1 MIWIQ
6 RREFIIGL
14 SGGVLVSTLLP
25 RFAAQAQ
32 QQRASPVVGLLSLA
46 TSFGGRLEA
55 FRQSLSEAG
64 FDDGR
69 NVTIENS
76 WDGRYDRLPARA
88 ADLARRRVSVIVA
101 TSTPGALAA
110 KAATS
115 AVPIVFSVGVDP
127 VEVGLVASLG
137 RPGGNLT
144 GVSILNVELGP
155 KQLELLHEVV
165 PTARKIALLVNPAS
179 PALADPLS
187 RQLQAAAKSLG
198 LELQLVQAG
207 SSQELERVF
216 ASLRELQV
224 GALVIASDPFLNS
237 RSEELAAL
245 ALRHRMPTMHQY
257 REFPAA
263 GGLMGYGGAI
273 TDSYRLVGEYT
284 GRILKGEKPADL
296 PVQQLTKVELIV
308 NLKTAR
314 AFGLNVPLATIG
326 RADEVIE

>member
-1 MIWIQ
+1 M
-6 RREFIIGL
+6 GL
-14 SGGVLVSTLLP
+14 GAGVLAATLLP
-25 RFAAQAQ
+25 RVAAQAQ
-32 QQRASPVVGLLSLA
+32 QQQHTLPVVGLLSLA

-69 NVTIENS
+69 NVTIEYN
-76 WDGRYDRLPARA
+76 WDGQYDRLPARA

-115 AVPIVFSVGVDP
+115 TVPIVFSVGVDP
-127 VEVGLVASLG
+127 VEVGLVSSLS

-144 GVSILNVELGP
+144 GASILNVELGA

-165 PTARKIALLVNPAS
+165 PTATKIALLVNPTS

-187 RQLQAAAKSLG
+187 RQLQAAAKSLA
-198 LELQLVQAG
+198 LKLQVVRA
-207 SSQELERVF
+207 SSLGELEAVF

-237 RSEELAAL
+237 HSELIAAF
-245 ALRHRMPTMHQY
+245 ALRNGMPTMHQY

-273 TDSYRLVGEYT
+273 ADSYRLVGQYT

-296 PVQQLTKVELIV
+296 PVQQLTKVELVI
-308 NLKTAR
+308 NLKTAK
-314 AFGLNVPLATIG
+314 ALGLEVPPALLA

>member
-1 MIWIQ
+1 MT
-6 RREFIIGL
+6 RRELIAL
-14 SGGVLVSTLLP
+14 LGGVAATWPLTARAQP
-25 RFAAQAQ
+25 RAL
-32 QQRASPVVGLLSLA
+32 PVVGMLSLA

-55 FRQSLSEAG
+55 FRQSLRESG

-69 NVTIENS
+69 NVTIEYA
-76 WDGRYDRLPARA
+76 WDGQYDRLPERA

-115 AVPIVFSVGVDP
+115 TVPIVFSVGVDP
-127 VEVGLVASLG
+127 VEVGLVASLN

-144 GVSILNVELGP
+144 GVSVLNVELGP

-165 PTARKIALLVNPAS
+165 PTAKKIALLVNPTS

-187 RQLQAAAKSLG
+187 RQLQAAARSLA
-198 LELQLVQAG
+198 LEFQVVQA
-207 SSQELERVF
+207 SSLRELEAVL

-237 RSEELAAL
+237 QSEQLAAL
-245 ALRHRMPTMHQY
+245 ALRYAMPTMHQY

-284 GRILKGEKPADL
+284 GRILKGEKPANL
-296 PVQQLTKVELIV
+296 PVQQLTKVELII

-314 AFGLNVPLATIG
+314 ALGLNVPLAIIG

>member
-1 MIWIQ
+1 MR
-6 RREFIIGL
+6 RRELI
-14 SGGVLVSTLLP
+14 TLLGG
-25 RFAAQAQ
+25 AAITSSVSWPYALRAQ
-32 QQRASPVVGLLSLA
+32 QQRPLPVVGLLSLA

-55 FRQSLSEAG
+55 FRRSLSEAG

-69 NVTIENS
+69 NVTIESS
-76 WDGRYDRLPARA
+76 WDGQYDHLPARA

-115 AVPIVFSVGVDP
+115 TVPIVFSVGVDP
-127 VEVGLVASLG
+127 VDVGLVASLS

-144 GVSILNVELGP
+144 GASILNVELGP

-165 PTARKIALLVNPAS
+165 PTARRIALLVNPTS

-187 RQLQAAAKSLG
+187 RQLQAAATSLA
-198 LELQLVQAG
+198 LELQVVQA
-207 SSQELERVF
+207 SNLHELEAVL

-237 RSEELAAL
+237 QSERVAAL
-245 ALRHRMPTMHQY
+245 ALRHRIPTMHQY
-257 REFPAA
+257 GGFPAA

-284 GRILKGEKPADL
+284 GRILKGEKPANL
-296 PVQQLTKVELIV
+296 PVQQLTRVELII

-314 AFGLNVPLATIG
+314 ALGLTVPLAIIG

>member
-1 MIWIQ
+1 M
-6 RREFIIGL
+6 RRRAFI
-14 SGGVLVSTLLP
+14 TLLGG
-25 RFAAQAQ
+25 AAASVSRPLAARAQ
-32 QQRASPVVGLLSLA
+32 QPRPLPVVGMLSLA

-69 NVTIENS
+69 NVTIESS
-76 WDGRYDRLPARA
+76 WDGQYDRLPARA
-88 ADLARRRVSVIVA
+88 ADFARRPVSVIVA
-101 TSTPGALAA
+101 TSTPAALAA

-115 AVPIVFSVGVDP
+115 TVPIVFNVGVDP
-127 VEVGLVASLG
+127 VEAGLVTSLS

-144 GVSILNVELGP
+144 GASNLNVELGP
-155 KQLELLHEVV
+155 KQLQLLHEVV
-165 PTARKIALLVNPAS
+165 PAASRIAVLVNPTS
-179 PALADPLS
+179 PAFAEPLS
-187 RQLQAAAKSLG
+187 RQLQPAAKSLG
-198 LELQLVQAG
+198 LELQVVQA
-207 SSQELERVF
+207 STERELETAF
-216 ASLRELQV
+216 ASLRELRA

-237 RSEELAAL
+237 HSEQVAAL
-245 ALRHRMPTMHQY
+245 ALRYGMPTMHQF
-257 REFPAA
+257 REFPLA

-296 PVQQLTKVELIV
+296 PVQRYTKVELII

-314 AFGLNVPLATIG
+314 ALGLNVPLAIIG

>member
-1 MIWIQ
+1 M
-6 RREFIIGL
+6 GL
-14 SGGVLVSTLLP
+14 GGGLFAPTLLP
-25 RFAAQAQ
+25 VFAAQAQ
-32 QQRASPVVGLLSLA
+32 QQRSLPVVGLLSLA
-46 TSFGGRLEA
+46 TSFAGRLEA
-55 FRQSLSEAG
+55 FQQSLSEAG

-76 WDGRYDRLPARA
+76 WDGQYDRLPARA

-115 AVPIVFSVGVDP
+115 TVPVVFSVGVDP
-127 VEVGLVASLG
+127 VEAGLVASLS

-144 GVSILNVELGP
+144 GVSILNVELGA

-165 PTARKIALLVNPAS
+165 PTATKVALLVNPTS

-187 RQLQAAAKSLG
+187 RQLQAAAKRLALKLAVVQAKSLG
-198 LELQLVQAG
+198 
-207 SSQELERVF
+207 ELEAVF
-216 ASLRELQV
+216 ASLREQQV

-237 RSEELAAL
+237 HSDEIAAL
-245 ALRHRMPTMHQY
+245 ALRNAMPTMHQY

-308 NLKTAR
+308 NLRTAR
-314 AFGLNVPLATIG
+314 ALGLNVPLAIIG

>member
-1 MIWIQ
+1 MN
-6 RREFIIGL
+6 RRAFITILG
-14 SGGVLVSTLLP
+14 S
-25 RFAAQAQ
+25 AALAPMFSPLAARAQ
-32 QQRASPVVGLLSLA
+32 QPRALPMVGLLSLA

-69 NVTIENS
+69 NVAIEYS
-76 WDGRYDRLPARA
+76 WDGRYDTLPARA
-88 ADLARRRVSVIVA
+88 AELARRQVSVIVA
-101 TSTPGALAA
+101 TSTPAALAA

-115 AVPIVFSVGVDP
+115 TVPIVFNVGVDP
-127 VEVGLVASLG
+127 VEAGLVPSLS

-144 GVSILNVELGP
+144 GASNLNVELGP

-165 PTARKIALLVNPAS
+165 PSASRIAVLVNPTS
-179 PALADPLS
+179 PAFAEPLS
-187 RQLQAAAKSLG
+187 RQLQPAANSLG
-198 LELQLVQAG
+198 LELKVVQA
-207 SSQELERVF
+207 STEAELETAF
-216 ASLRELQV
+216 ASLRELKA

-237 RSEELAAL
+237 HSEQVAAL
-245 ALRHRMPTMHQY
+245 ALRHGMPTMHQY
-257 REFPAA
+257 REFPLA

-284 GRILKGEKPADL
+284 GRILKGEKPGDL
-296 PVQQLTKVELIV
+296 PVQRYSKVELII

-314 AFGLNVPLATIG
+314 ALGLNVPLAIIG

>member
-1 MIWIQ
+1 M
-6 RREFIIGL
+6 GL
-14 SGGVLVSTLLP
+14 GAGVLAATLLP
-25 RFAAQAQ
+25 RVAAQAQ
-32 QQRASPVVGLLSLA
+32 QQQHTLPVVGLLSLA

-69 NVTIENS
+69 NVTIEYN
-76 WDGRYDRLPARA
+76 WDGQYDRLPARA

-115 AVPIVFSVGVDP
+115 TVPIVFNVGVDP
-127 VEVGLVASLG
+127 VEVGLVSSLS

-144 GVSILNVELGP
+144 GASILNVELGA

-165 PTARKIALLVNPAS
+165 PTATKIALLVNPTS

-187 RQLQAAAKSLG
+187 RQLQAAAKSLALKLQVVRASSLG
-198 LELQLVQAG
+198 ELKA
-207 SSQELERVF
+207 VF

-237 RSEELAAL
+237 HSEQIAAL
-245 ALRHRMPTMHQY
+245 ALRNAMPTMHQY

-263 GGLMGYGGAI
+263 GGLMGYGGDI

-314 AFGLNVPLATIG
+314 ALGLEVPPTLLT